1 MTKRITKSAGKASD
15 KDRRRSRATSKQQRN
30 LAEDP
35 ASTLLLANAAI
46 LAGSY
51 IVRRAVEK
59 GLLHGRYGGD
69 AAQELLASKN
79 IGQTVVAM
87 GLAKLATRSL
97 PGAVIVSG
105 GAVAKAL
112 YDRRQAKRK
121 KQRKATKAR
130 VAAPLPDE
138 QP

>member
-1 MTKRITKSAGKASD
+1 MTRRITKSSGKVSD
-15 KDRRRSRATSKQQRN
+15 KDGRRSRATSKQQRN
-30 LAEDP
+30 LADDP
-35 ASTLLLANAAI
+35 ASTILLANAAI

-59 GLLHGRYGGD
+59 GLLRGRYGSD
-69 AAQELLASKN
+69 AAQEVMASKN
-79 IGQTVVAM
+79 IGQTVIAV

-97 PGAVIVSG
+97 PGAAIVGG

-121 KQRKATKAR
+121 KQRKAAKAR
-130 VAAPLPDE
+130 AEPKLPDE